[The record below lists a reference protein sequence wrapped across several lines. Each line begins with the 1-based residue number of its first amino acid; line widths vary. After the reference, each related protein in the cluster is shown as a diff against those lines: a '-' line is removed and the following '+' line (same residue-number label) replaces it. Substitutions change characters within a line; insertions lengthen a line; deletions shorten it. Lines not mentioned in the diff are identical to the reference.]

1 MLLGFIPVDALRN
14 TVERNDISQYTWTPR
29 ELSDRCGLSYT
40 IIRDIVVGKSKGY
53 GAIRAHKSTKGQWL
67 IFDEDA
73 LDFIKRYPKENQKV
87 FLRQWLKNVYA
98 GDWQSLEN
106 FASRLGGLAFRS
118 LPQSSVELAEPVQ
131 GISRVPLG
139 RQAVALLLSLDS
151 HDSALRIQIQ
161 VLPMGKKV
169 VLPEGLTLSVHLSSG
184 ESRNVRASQGARQI
198 LISLE
203 DFESGEEFRTL
214 VSLGD
219 ISVDSSFVV

>member
-1 MLLGFIPVDALRN
+1 
-14 TVERNDISQYTWTPR
+14 VEHNDISQYTWTPR

-53 GAIRAHKSTKGQWL
+53 GTIRAHKSTTGQWL

-87 FLRQWLKNVYA
+87 FLHQWLENVYA
-98 GDWQSLEN
+98 GGWQPLEN
-106 FASRLGGLAFRS
+106 FANRLGGLAFRS
-118 LPQSSVELAEPVQ
+118 LPQSSVELVEPFQ

-169 VLPEGLTLSVHLSSG
+169 VLPEGLTLSVRLSSG
-184 ESRNVRASQGARQI
+184 EARSVRASQGARQI

-203 DFESGEEFRTL
+203 DFESGEEFGTL

-219 ISVDSSFVV
+219 ISVDASFVV